1 MSTKSL
7 HDAKSSVQVW
17 SLFFLISGAFGKTD
31 HSLLLVSLSVTSLAS
46 LPFSVF
52 DSLPLFLYH
61 CFSLLFGFSSSFSL
75 SVLSN
80 QKILDFWSLL
90 TLSFLSF
97 CDCIYSWYLNYHLLT
112 DNSYLILL
120 LLWLSRISPVRLC
133 ATTKT
138 AAYQT
143 PPSLGFSRQ
152 EHWSGLPFPSP
163 MHESEKWMWSCS
175 VISDSLWPHGHQPT
189 RLLRPWDPPGKSTG
203 MACHCLL
210 LSYHRFLQKQ
220 NEAKVCSLFESY
232 SRQWQKCI
240 GQARQG
246 RRKSQQKADLSSW
259 PLPQRPLVLDPSE
272 IIWTAHKMQLRSVH
286 PGENKN
292 KHLFINFNPHW
303 SRMASQELTP
313 SHSGGFHIEAS
324 GSHQEIQG
332 KGLGV
337 KVIVDQ
343 SCLALCNPMDCSP
356 QGSFCPQDSPG
367 KNTGV
372 GSYSLLQG
380 IFSTQGLRRIGKPRS
395 PTVQADSLQSEPP
408 GKPKA

>member
-1 MSTKSL
+1 MFTRSKMTTKLKIVINLAQVLVNVSWEMSKSAVSSSVQSLKYLSTGTKHCGAKSCQRQSASHIEHSHHDVFPGVFKPPCSFAYAAYQYQEFQSEKFFDSVPCILLNMCFIKKKKKKKKPIPAMSTKSL

-97 CDCIYSWYLNYHLLT
+97 CDRIYSWYLNYHLLT

-163 MHESEKWMWSCS
+163 MHESEKWK
-175 VISDSLWPHGHQPT
+175 VNV
-189 RLLRPWDPPGKSTG
+189 K
-203 MACHCLL
+203 L
-210 LSYHRFLQKQ
+210 LSHIW
-220 NEAKVCSLFESY
+220 LFVTPWTSAHQTPPSMGS
-232 SRQWQKCI
+232 SRQEYWN
-240 GQARQG
+240 G
-246 RRKSQQKADLSSW
+246 LS
-259 PLPQRPLVLDPSE
+259 LP
-272 IIWTAHKMQLRSVH
+272 
-286 PGENKN
+286 
-292 KHLFINFNPHW
+292 
-303 SRMASQELTP
+303 
-313 SHSGGFHIEAS
+313 
-324 GSHQEIQG
+324 
-332 KGLGV
+332 
-337 KVIVDQ
+337 
-343 SCLALCNPMDCSP
+343 SP
-356 QGSFCPQDSPG
+356 ILS
-367 KNTGV
+367 
-372 GSYSLLQG
+372 
-380 IFSTQGLRRIGKPRS
+380 
-395 PTVQADSLQSEPP
+395 
-408 GKPKA
+408 